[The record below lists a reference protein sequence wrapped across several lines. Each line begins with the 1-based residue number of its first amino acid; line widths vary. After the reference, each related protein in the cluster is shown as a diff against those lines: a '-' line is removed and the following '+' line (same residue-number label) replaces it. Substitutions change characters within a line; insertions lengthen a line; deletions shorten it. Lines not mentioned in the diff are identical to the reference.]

1 MVLRSTCLVVLAAVL
16 VVAGRADEPVVVVK
30 RSLPPGFRKLGLS
43 ADQTKEIYRVRGSY
57 QVKIQELQA
66 KIEQLKKEEKAAL
79 VGLLTPE
86 QKQRLREIRTA
97 EVPQAQPAAPPGANA
112 PGSPA
117 APKSEGGKK

>member
-30 RSLPPGFRKLGLS
+30 RALPPGFKKVGLS
-43 ADQTKEIYRVRGSY
+43 ADQTKEIYRVRASY
-57 QVKIQELQA
+57 QAKIQELQA

-86 QKQRLREIRTA
+86 QRQRLREIRA
-97 EVPQAQPAAPPGANA
+97 GEVPPAQPAAP
-112 PGSPA
+112 A
-117 APKSEGGKK
+117 APKTEGGKK